1 MSKTKRRGG
10 IFLYSWTTEL
20 EGYWLEDY
28 KSEMQVQGKAG
39 VYCVYA
45 CEAVAKD
52 KIVVIRDLIHVGI
65 SDDIAKSIFDEE
77 NLSEWKTHLQE
88 GESLCYAFSDID
100 AIRENIRAKIQELS
114 A

>member
-1 MSKTKRRGG
+1 M
-10 IFLYSWTTEL
+10 YSWTTEL

-28 KSEMQVQGKAG
+28 KSEMQVEGKAG

-52 KIVVIRDLIHVGI
+52 KIVVIRDLVHVGVSDNIAESI
-65 SDDIAKSIFDEE
+65 SNEKD
-77 NLSEWKTHLQE
+77 LSEWKAYLQK
-88 GESLCYAFSDID
+88 GESLCYAFSDVNSIGEK
-100 AIRENIRAKIQELS
+100 IKAKIRELS

>member
-1 MSKTKRRGG
+1 M
-10 IFLYSWTTEL
+10 YSWTTEL

-39 VYCVYA
+39 AYCVYA
-45 CEAVAKD
+45 REAVAKD
-52 KIVVIRDLIHVGI
+52 KIVVIRDLIHAGI

-100 AIRENIRAKIQELS
+100 AIREKIRAKIQELS